1 MHACHEQFASG
12 DEFAKSVLPRIFS
25 NSSFIYADAIFMA
38 VVVFIAFVLIAGRK
52 ANDRLVRFGVMSHR
66 CIDADGLMILLDT
79 FNRPVPAT
87 IPQQSYYGTN
97 TTEFSTLRCKTTSC
111 NCVIS

>member
-1 MHACHEQFASG
+1 
-12 DEFAKSVLPRIFS
+12 
-25 NSSFIYADAIFMA
+25 MA

-79 FNRPVPAT
+79 FHRPVPAT
-87 IPQQSYYGTN
+87 IP
-97 TTEFSTLRCKTTSC
+97 
-111 NCVIS
+111 